1 MHIVLIGSAII
12 LFVFGLILLFKPD
25 VEKRISDWLNR
36 TLFPVEDKMRSSNK
50 IGGLLLIVLGIV
62 VYALAVKK

>member
-1 MHIVLIGSAII
+1 MHIVLIGSAVI
-12 LFVFGLILLFKPD
+12 LFVFGIILLFKPD

-50 IGGLLLIVLGIV
+50 ISGLLLVVLGIV
-62 VYALAVKK
+62 VYILAVKK

>member
-25 VEKRISDWLNR
+25 VEKRISDWLNKS
-36 TLFPVEDKMRSSNK
+36 LFPVEDKMRSSNK
-50 IGGLLLIVLGIV
+50 MSGLLLIALGMV
-62 VYALAVKK
+62 VYILAIKK